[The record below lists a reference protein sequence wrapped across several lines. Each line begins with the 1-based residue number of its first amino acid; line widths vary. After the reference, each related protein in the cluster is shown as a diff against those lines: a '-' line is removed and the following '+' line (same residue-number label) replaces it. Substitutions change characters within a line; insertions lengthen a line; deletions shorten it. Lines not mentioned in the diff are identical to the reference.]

1 MSGKV
6 YLVGSGPGGE
16 GLLTQRA
23 RRVID
28 AADVVLF
35 DQLPGEE
42 ILASLPPE
50 PKRLT
55 AGNTGGNIPWS
66 RTRSKP

>member
-23 RRVID
+23 KRVID
-28 AADVVLF
+28 TADVVLF
-35 DQLPGEE
+35 DQLPVRR
-42 ILASLPPE
+42 SLHRSPPA

-55 AGNTGGNIPWS
+55 AGNTGGSTPWS
-66 RTRSKP
+66 RTR